1 MTKALKLTIGQASSQ
16 GVKAVN
22 QDTIGYKVPKEP
34 ELSAKGAVLAMA
46 DGISSSEVSQQA
58 SQTAVNSFL
67 QDYYCTADSWSVNT
81 SVQKVLKSIN
91 YWLYAQTRNSE
102 HRYNKDKGYIT
113 TFASLVIKSNTAH
126 LFHCGDTRIYRFAN
140 EQLECLTKDHR
151 RTVSSE
157 VSYLTRALGI
167 EQLLELD
174 YQQQST
180 AVGDV
185 YLLATDGVYEFI
197 EDDTLIQLL
206 SEIPDFETP
215 GLNQTAEQ
223 IIEKAL
229 AAGSDDN
236 LSVQLVRIE
245 QLPSY
250 QLDEVQQAVTRL
262 PLPPR
267 LKARMHF
274 DGYQILQELH
284 ITSRSHVFLALDTVS
299 NEKVVIKTPSTELA
313 NDSDYLENFILEEW
327 IARRLNSPH
336 IVKAHA
342 PERKR
347 NYLYLA
353 LEYLEGSSLQQW
365 LIDNPKPS
373 LNQVRDI
380 IGQAAKGLQ
389 AFHRQEMYHQ
399 DIRPQNI
406 MIDSNGTV
414 KVIDFGSVFIAGV
427 TDASAEQAVR
437 GTMRYAAPEYF
448 LGQQGSQSA
457 DIYSLAVICYQML
470 KGDFP
475 YSHKLVQERSLSKQR
490 KYPYQSL
497 VDDDSELPIWLDDTL
512 ARALAIEPYQRYQ
525 ELSEFVRDL
534 HQPNRK
540 FIANNKPPLM
550 ARNPLRFWQLTSL
563 ILLLIVIAQAVS

>member
-1 MTKALKLTIGQASSQ
+1 MSQPLTLTIGQASSQ
-16 GVKAVN
+16 GVKAIN

-46 DGISSSEVSQQA
+46 DGISSSKVSQEA

-67 QDYYCTADSWSVNT
+67 QDYYCTAETWSVNT
-81 SVQKVLKSIN
+81 SVQKVMKSIN

-113 TFASLVIKSNTAH
+113 TFSALVLKSNTAY
-126 LFHCGDTRIYRFAN
+126 LFHCGDTRIYHFAN
-140 EQLECLTKDHR
+140 DKLACLTKDHR
-151 RTVSSE
+151 RVASSE

-174 YQQQST
+174 YQQQQL
-180 AVGDV
+180 ALGDIFV
-185 YLLATDGVYEFI
+185 LATDGVYEFV
-197 EDDTLIQLL
+197 DDQVFAQAITD
-206 SEIPDFETP
+206 SAS
-215 GLNQTAEQ
+215 LNQAAEH
-223 IIEKAL
+223 IIEQAL
-229 AAGSDDN
+229 ANGSDDN
-236 LSVQLVRIE
+236 LSVQLVRVE
-245 QLPSY
+245 SLPSY
-250 QLDEVQQAVTRL
+250 QLDEIQQAVTSL

-313 NDSDYLENFILEEW
+313 NDSDYLENFVLEDW
-327 IARRLNSPH
+327 IAKRINSPH
-336 IVKAHA
+336 VVKAHA

-353 LEYLEGSSLQQW
+353 TEYLDGCSLQQW

-380 IGQAAKGLQ
+380 ISQIAKGLQ
-389 AFHRQEMYHQ
+389 AFHRREMYHQ

-406 MIDSNGTV
+406 MIDSKGTV
-414 KVIDFGSVFIAGV
+414 KIIDFGSTFIAGV

-448 LGQQGSQSA
+448 LGLQGSQSA

-490 KYPYQSL
+490 KYNYQLL
-497 VDDDSELPIWLDDTL
+497 VDDDSELPVWLDDTL
-512 ARALAIEPYQRYQ
+512 ARALAIEPYKRYQ

-534 HQPNRK
+534 HQPNRH
-540 FIANNKPPLM
+540 FVASNKPPLM
-550 ARNPLRFWQLTSL
+550 ARNPLLFWQLTSL
-563 ILLLIVIAQAVS
+563 FLLLIVIGQALSD